1 MPERIIK
8 ISPNKEKARSIMRMV
23 NVNLERIEATDKK
36 RFVSSIVKD
45 YYDSIREL
53 MSVVLLLDGFKATG
67 EEAHKN
73 LIDFFKK
80 NYSILPEREIFLVDG
95 LRVIRNKISYD
106 GFFVNQDYLNRN
118 LKEIN
123 HIINK
128 LKLFIDNRLIKED
141 DYG

>member
-1 MPERIIK
+1 
-8 ISPNKEKARSIMRMV
+8 
-23 NVNLERIEATDKK
+23 
-36 RFVSSIVKD
+36 
-45 YYDSIREL
+45 